1 MYHMMGV
8 PLEKKYMKE
17 DWGNWEKIVMH
28 HQVRLNVSMF
38 NTHERQ
44 TDRYCVDEF
53 VKCSMTD
60 GMNTCTPNTFKCPCD
75 CDFLT

>member
-17 DWGNWEKIVMH
+17 DWRNWEKIVMH
-28 HQVRLNVSMF
+28 HQVQLMSLCLTQV
-38 NTHERQ
+38 RQ

-53 VKCSMTD
+53 GKYSMTD
-60 GMNTCTPNTFKCPCD
+60 GMNTCTPNMFKCPCD
-75 CDFLT
+75 CDF